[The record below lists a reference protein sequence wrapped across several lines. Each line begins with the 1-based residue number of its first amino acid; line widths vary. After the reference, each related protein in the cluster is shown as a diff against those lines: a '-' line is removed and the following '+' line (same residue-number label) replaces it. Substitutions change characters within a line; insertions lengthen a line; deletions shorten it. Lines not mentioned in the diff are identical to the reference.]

1 MSRNIFRQSST
12 NVVRK
17 HTFMGMSGALAAFFG
32 VPLGG
37 SLFALE
43 VCSRFGVEYFEH
55 IIESIFCGEIC
66 LLVFRSLLGK
76 DMAPIWNFT
85 TPTILRIATCPP
97 VYVLYGALIGL
108 YGAFLAYLFAVFHGN
123 TMELFGPR
131 YLNLLDNHR
140 AVYRGWFAGIFIV
153 ALMVLVPHTGTCRT
167 YELFY
172 WLRSVLL

>member
-1 MSRNIFRQSST
+1 
-12 NVVRK
+12 
-17 HTFMGMSGALAAFFG
+17 MGMSGALAAFFG

-131 YLNLLDNHR
+131 YLNLLENHR